1 MTTLTMLPLAMG
13 QMLVEGGAPNQ
24 NLARAVQMISQASSR
39 GCRIIVLPECLDL
52 GWTHPSA
59 LHMAQPI
66 PGAHTQILC
75 TAAREHGIYVAAG
88 LVERDGDHVYNSAV
102 LISPVGDILLKHRKI
117 NELSIAHHLYTTG
130 CSLAVA
136 DTSFG
141 RTALNICADN
151 FPNSLAIGHSQAR
164 MGARILLSPS
174 SWAVP
179 ADFNH
184 QKTPYGDL
192 WEGSY
197 KTLALHYQIPVIG
210 VSNVGWLTAGPWE
223 GQKCIGCS
231 LAVGPD
237 GEILA
242 KGTYGEEAEELI
254 VVEVPVVENKLR
266 GTDIGEDLHK
276 RGYAGP

>member
-1 MTTLTMLPLAMG
+1 MG
-13 QMLVEGGAPNQ
+13 QLLVEGGAPER

-39 GCRIIVLPECLDL
+39 GCKVIVLPECLDL

-59 LHMAQPI
+59 LEIAQPV
-66 PGAHTQILC
+66 PGTHSDLLC
-75 TAAREHGIYVAAG
+75 ASAREHGIYVAAG
-88 LVERDGDHVYNSAV
+88 LVEREGDYVYNSAILV
-102 LISPVGDILLKHRKI
+102 SPQGKILLKHRKI

-151 FPNSLAIGHSQAR
+151 FPNSLAIGHAQAR

-179 ADFNH
+179 ADFDN

-197 KTLALHYQIPVIG
+197 KTLALHYQIAVVG

-231 LAVGPD
+231 LAIGPD
-237 GEILA
+237 GEVLA
-242 KGTYGEEAEELI
+242 RGPYGEDAEELI
-254 VVEVPVVENKLR
+254 VVDVPIVENNLR
-266 GTDIGEDLHK
+266 GTDIGEFLHK